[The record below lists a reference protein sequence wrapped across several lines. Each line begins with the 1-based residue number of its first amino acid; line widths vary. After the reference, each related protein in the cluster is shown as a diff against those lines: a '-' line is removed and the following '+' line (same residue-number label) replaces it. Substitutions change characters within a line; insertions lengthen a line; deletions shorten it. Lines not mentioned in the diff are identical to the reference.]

1 MSAILSKRGRNQ
13 LKKPQ
18 RMMKKE
24 ATKMKR
30 MARKEK

>member
-1 MSAILSKRGRNQ
+1 MVILTKRGKHR

-24 ATKMKR
+24 ASNMKK
-30 MARKEK
+30 MARKER

>member
-1 MSAILSKRGRNQ
+1 MAILSKRGKHQ

-24 ATKMKR
+24 ASNMKR

>member
-1 MSAILSKRGRNQ
+1 MAILSKRGKRQ

-24 ATKMKR
+24 ATNMKR